1 MAGRLPKVTEYIKNV
16 GKSVGYAA
24 IDAVKEPTETM
35 SDFMETN
42 EDLFKVIYSA
52 TKNYKRTIRLID
64 RSIKQSKI
72 YEAAGLGIQNI
83 KDDLKTGKL
92 YNKQREDQQGMEGF
106 MGSEFADFSDFETD
120 EANYRYDEDDY
131 SDESVDSGTSATV
144 KAMSQTA
151 NGLSNSIIYSSQAQ
165 SEVIV
170 ESADAIIKT
179 NIASS
184 KLASIQNEKISSN
197 LVAGFSGVQAG
208 LSTVNAILSGPM
220 TQYMNEST
228 KFYGDVSTKL
238 NEITAYLKES
248 TEMQRNLY
256 KQQETAW
263 KNSKYDE
270 VVSSTGAPDLTAYAK
285 RIYKNILEF
294 DPTGGMLTG
303 QDKDENIFKA
313 LVGSPLKFIPQYLMK
328 IIIPTTITKALQ
340 SFDENLQGLF
350 PTMIARLNQMAE
362 EEVGDL
368 NIKGILGSILG
379 IKIDK
384 KTSISPGK
392 YPRGPIPFDGET
404 KKAIVDVIPA
414 YLARIESAVS
424 GMPERIFDGNSGTFK
439 TVSEVHREYKNIE
452 ERGYNEAISSLQDI
466 FEKCAKERVQN
477 DPRLETDEARNAQYA
492 EYKK

>member
-16 GKSVGYAA
+16 GKSVSYAA

-35 SDFMETN
+35 TDFMETN
-42 EDLFKVIYSA
+42 EDLFKIIYSA
-52 TKNYKRTIRLID
+52 TKNYKRTIKLID

-83 KDDLKTGKL
+83 KEDLKTGKL

-120 EANYRYDEDDY
+120 EAVYNYDEDDY
-131 SDESVDSGTSATV
+131 SDESVDDDTAATV

-165 SEVIV
+165 SEVVV

-197 LVAGFSGVQAG
+197 IVAGFSGVQAG
-208 LSTVNAILSGPM
+208 LSTVNAVLTGPM
-220 TQYMNEST
+220 TQFMNEST
-228 KFYGDVSTKL
+228 KFYGDAYAKL
-238 NEITAYLKES
+238 NEISAYLKES

-256 KQQETAW
+256 RQQEDAW

-285 RIYKNILEF
+285 RIYKNLLEF
-294 DPTGGMLTG
+294 DPTGGMFSN
-303 QDKDENIFKA
+303 QDKDENLFKA

-328 IIIPTTITKALQ
+328 IFRDYFL
-340 SFDENLQGLF
+340 
-350 PTMIARLNQMAE
+350 
-362 EEVGDL
+362 V
-368 NIKGILGSILG
+368 
-379 IKIDK
+379 
-384 KTSISPGK
+384 
-392 YPRGPIPFDGET
+392 
-404 KKAIVDVIPA
+404 
-414 YLARIESAVS
+414 
-424 GMPERIFDGNSGTFK
+424 
-439 TVSEVHREYKNIE
+439 
-452 ERGYNEAISSLQDI
+452 
-466 FEKCAKERVQN
+466 
-477 DPRLETDEARNAQYA
+477 
-492 EYKK
+492 